1 MNSVRQHEGRVA
13 IVTGCNVGLGVEIAR
28 MLAEHG
34 ANLVLADVRGEN
46 LAANIAKWEIDYKI
60 KATHIVG
67 ELSLDAG
74 AIALIDHAM
83 KTFGRIDILVNNVGG
98 GVLRPFLQHTAETLE
113 EALRGNDINFSLS

>member
-1 MNSVRQHEGRVA
+1 M
-13 IVTGCNVGLGVEIAR
+13 
-28 MLAEHG
+28 
-34 ANLVLADVRGEN
+34 LADVRSEN
-46 LAANIAKWEIDYKI
+46 LTANIAKWEIDYKI

-83 KTFGRIDILVNNVGG
+83 KTFGRIDILVNNAGG
-98 GVLRPFLQHTAETLE
+98 GILRPFLQHTAETLE